1 MFQLS
6 RSISACLCV
15 DPLTRIAASELLKSK
30 LFESCL
36 DEVYQDDF
44 ENESEPESSQESE
57 SEYEYE
63 DDFHS
68 DTEITSLSVDYCN

>member
-1 MFQLS
+1 M
-6 RSISACLCV
+6 A
-15 DPLTRIAASELLKSK
+15 RIAASELLKSK

-44 ENESEPESSQESE
+44 ENESESESSPDS
-57 SEYEYE
+57 EYE

-68 DTEITSLSVDYCN
+68 DAEITS